1 MLITT
6 ENGIIISTD
15 NLVIFMSRIVS
26 FSTDVDFAERLGGLV
41 KQSGYKNRSM
51 FLRDASIHFAEEL
64 MRGDLDKM
72 ESDLQIEGTAV
83 VYFQHDVENKL
94 AEIRHSGSVNV
105 TSYSHTCLPDSHSCV
120 DTMQVK
126 GEAGSIRKM
135 IAQIRNI
142 HNVDRVVFIA
152 APDREDGCC

>member
-1 MLITT
+1 M
-6 ENGIIISTD
+6 
-15 NLVIFMSRIVS
+15 
-26 FSTDVDFAERLGGLV
+26 
-41 KQSGYKNRSM
+41 
-51 FLRDASIHFAEEL
+51 
-64 MRGDLDKM
+64 
-72 ESDLQIEGTAV
+72 V

-126 GEAGSIRKM
+126 GKAGSIRKM